1 MDNNNEIM
9 IEISLDNDK
18 KSLLETTYE
27 SLRIPDKDLKKEYEK
42 SRCCT
47 IL

>member
-1 MDNNNEIM
+1 MGNDIM
-9 IEISLDNDK
+9 IKISLDNDK

-27 SLRIPDKDLKKEYEK
+27 SLRIPDKDFKKECK
-42 SRCCT
+42 KARCCT

>member
-1 MDNNNEIM
+1 MDNKNEIM
-9 IEISLDNDK
+9 IEIPLDNDK

-27 SLRIPDKDLKKEYEK
+27 SLTISDKDLKKEYAK
-42 SRCCT
+42 ARCCS